1 MEDMHDDTGTI
12 PVPTPTRTLP
22 RGLLGRVAMWWS
34 TTTEIAELTRDR
46 EREDRVRAE
55 AAVRLAPGPWAI
67 ADLFRRR

>member
-1 MEDMHDDTGTI
+1 MHDDTAT
-12 PVPTPTRTLP
+12 VPTPTHARTLP
-22 RGLLGRVAMWWS
+22 RGLLGRVAMWW
-34 TTTEIAELTRDR
+34 TATTEIAELTRDR